1 MLDALLKKDLVVVHT
16 ESLED
21 DLARAARWLGLSN
34 AANQELSHAREGE
47 KHDKHVYEKLSAG
60 HEANL
65 RAELGREY
73 EILDQLSRADHWR
86 GGTQWWWE
94 SRHLLR
100 PSPSPAP

>member
-1 MLDALLKKDLVVVHT
+1 MLVPFSAGPLTGFWKPGQVVMLPDAC
-16 ESLED
+16 
-21 DLARAARWLGLSN
+21 
-34 AANQELSHAREGE
+34 
-47 KHDKHVYEKLSAG
+47 YEKLSAG